1 MIVLQRFKENDVTEA
16 KFIAVAMPI
25 LELLG
30 EDRNQFFTEAFTC
43 FLLGDVLYEL
53 DRDPM
58 AGVITQEIFRES
70 FPAIHQLFSRPGTFE
85 FYLTVFRSIWGSEVE
100 VEFIVPSP
108 GVLQINI
115 EAIDIAGFTL
125 LLREIQDDQY
135 VYSEL
140 IDHEGDLIMVQDKVG
155 TKSQA
160 EIEALMNEL
169 SPYGIFVET
178 SLIF

>member
-1 MIVLQRFKENDVTEA
+1 MIALQRFKENDAMEG

-30 EDRNQFFTEAFTC
+30 EDRNQFFTEAFNC
-43 FLLGDVLYEL
+43 FLLGDILYEL

-85 FYLTVFRSIWGSEVE
+85 FYLTVFRSIWGPEV
-100 VEFIVPSP
+100 VVQFTVPSP
-108 GVLQINI
+108 GVLHI
-115 EAIDIAGFTL
+115 EIQAVDIAEFTF
-125 LLREIQDDQY
+125 LLREIVNDEY
-135 VYSEL
+135 VYSDL
-140 IDHEGDLIMVQDKVG
+140 IDESGNLILAQDKVG

-160 EIEALMNEL
+160 EVDALINEL
-169 SPYGIFVET
+169 SPYGIFIT
-178 SLIF
+178 ANLT